1 MITLKPLYQIFI
13 RMVRKC
19 QSLIGMPTLG
29 ARAIIIDKDNKV
41 LLVKH
46 TYMQD
51 WYLPGGGVKK
61 GESIKTA
68 LFRELQE
75 EVGVTALEEPVL
87 FGIYHHVF
95 LDVNDY
101 PIIYVLKQFSQ
112 KKVSSYEIE
121 DSGWFEYSQ
130 STDMVSAGTK
140 RRLMEYFEGRPK
152 SDVW

>member
-1 MITLKPLYQIFI
+1 MFTLKPLYQIFI

-29 ARAIIIDKDNKV
+29 ARAIIIGKDKKI

-68 LFRELQE
+68 LLRELQE
-75 EVGVTALEEPVL
+75 EVGVTALEDPVL

-101 PIIYVLKQFSQ
+101 PVIYVLKQFSQ
-112 KKVSSYEIE
+112 KKVSSHEIE
-121 DSGWFEYSQ
+121 DSRWFEYSQ
-130 STDMVSAGTK
+130 LPDMVSPGTK
-140 RRLMEYFEGRPK
+140 RRLMEYFEGKSK